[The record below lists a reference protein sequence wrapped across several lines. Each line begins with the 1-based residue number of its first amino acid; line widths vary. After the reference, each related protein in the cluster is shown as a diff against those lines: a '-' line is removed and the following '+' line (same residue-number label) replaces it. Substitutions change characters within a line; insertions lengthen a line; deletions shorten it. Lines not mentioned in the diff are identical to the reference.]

1 MLCKLRIAW
10 VKVKNTLKII
20 HAADLHL
27 DSPFQALGAEKAAVR
42 RSEQRALLQRIA
54 ALVRERQADL
64 LLLAGDLLDTGSVYA
79 ETARALCGVLGEL
92 DCPVLIAPGNHDYYC
107 ASSPWARLELPEN
120 VHVFNSGAVS
130 CVSLTEMAVR
140 VWGAAFTDA
149 AAPPPLRG
157 FSVPRQE
164 GVLDIGLFHGEV
176 GRPESP
182 YAPISEQEL
191 LASSLHYVALGHI
204 HAFGGLL
211 RAGNTYY
218 AWPGCTEGRGFDECG
233 ERGVLCVELD
243 RSGACTAEL
252 VPLAQRK
259 YEIVTLDV
267 SAGALEERLPDS
279 GGRDICRLV
288 LHGESGG
295 APDIQHIAQ
304 IMSGRFFA
312 FEIQNRTAVS
322 RDIWEKAGED
332 TLRGLFLRRLR
343 ELYDGAQDEPERER
357 ITQAVRWGL
366 AALDE
371 GEAVNPL

>member
-1 MLCKLRIAW
+1 MAIR
-10 VKVKNTLKII
+10 VKDILKII

-27 DSPFQALGAEKAAVR
+27 DSPFQALGAEKAALR
-42 RSEQRALLQRIA
+42 RSEQRVLLQRIVS
-54 ALVRERQADL
+54 LVREREADM

-79 ETARALCGVLGEL
+79 ETARALCAALGEL
-92 DCPVLIAPGNHDYYC
+92 GCPVLIAPGNHDYYC

-120 VHVFNSGAVS
+120 VHVFKSGAVS
-130 CVSLTEMAVR
+130 CVSLPELAVR

-157 FSVPRQE
+157 FSVPRHE

-176 GRPESP
+176 GRPNSP

-191 LASSLHYVALGHI
+191 AESGLDYAALGHI

-211 RAGNTYY
+211 KAGDTYY

-233 ERGVLCVELD
+233 ERGALYVELV
-243 RSGACTAEL
+243 RSGGCAAEL

-259 YEIVTLDV
+259 YGIVTIDV
-267 SAGALEERLPDS
+267 GGGPLEARLPDS

-288 LHGESGG
+288 LRGESS
-295 APDIQHIAQ
+295 AVPDIQRIAQ
-304 IMSGRFFA
+304 IMSERFFA
-312 FEIQNRTAVS
+312 FEIQNRTAVGCS
-322 RDIWEKAGED
+322 IWEKAGDD

-343 ELYDGAQDEPERER
+343 ELYDGAQNESEREK